1 VDEPRR
7 AVQQAD
13 TLVAGTM
20 KRLTEIFTEERNKL
34 ENQWDQG
41 ENVSAEDL
49 RLALRRYRS
58 FLAAYYRFSLTSS
71 FS

>member
-1 VDEPRR
+1 VDAPRR

-34 ENQWDQG
+34 ENHCDQG

-49 RLALRRYRS
+49 RLALRR
-58 FLAAYYRFSLTSS
+58 
-71 FS
+71 